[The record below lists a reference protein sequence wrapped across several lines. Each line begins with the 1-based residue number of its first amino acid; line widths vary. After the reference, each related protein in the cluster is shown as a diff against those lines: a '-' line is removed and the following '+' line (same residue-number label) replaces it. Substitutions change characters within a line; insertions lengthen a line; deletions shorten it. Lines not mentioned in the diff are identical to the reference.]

1 MPRASQ
7 HAAAAAGGA
16 AAAAAVPSV
25 PCGTAVCM
33 VAVPHIHGPCDQTK
47 QMLRSHNGHIQS
59 GAGFRYVMK
68 KIRHELM
75 PRRPTTNNM

>member
-7 HAAAAAGGA
+7 HAAAAAAAGAA

-33 VAVPHIHGPCDQTK
+33 VAVPHIHGPCD
-47 QMLRSHNGHIQS
+47 LRPNKTDPAFS
-59 GAGFRYVMK
+59 
-68 KIRHELM
+68 
-75 PRRPTTNNM
+75 